1 MNKIILVHYIWVGNA
16 AIEQVEDKFNKLK
29 NNFQHIEED
38 NIISYWIPIKEGD
51 SRVECINPKLVSEE
65 DFNQAKLAL
74 DKAQLKIDEIVKAW
88 NNQE

>member
-1 MNKIILVHYIWVGNA
+1 MNKIILVHYIWLGNA

-29 NNFQHIEED
+29 NNFQHLEED

>member
-1 MNKIILVHYIWVGNA
+1 MMDKIIIVHYVWVGNA
-16 AIEQVEDKFNKLK
+16 AIEQVEKTLDRLK
-29 NNFQHIEED
+29 NNFQHLED

>member
-1 MNKIILVHYIWVGNA
+1 MDKIIIVHYVWVGNA
-16 AIEQVEDKFNKLK
+16 AIEQVEKTLDRLK
-29 NNFQHIEED
+29 NNFQHLED

-65 DFNQAKLAL
+65 DFNQAQLAL
-74 DKAQLKIDEIVKAW
+74 DKAQIKIDEIVKAW

>member
-1 MNKIILVHYIWVGNA
+1 MNKIIIVHYIWVGNA
-16 AIEQVEDKFNKLK
+16 AMDQVENKFNRLK
-29 NNFQHIEED
+29 NNFQHLEED

>member
-1 MNKIILVHYIWVGNA
+1 MMDKIIIVHYVWVGNA
-16 AIEQVEDKFNKLK
+16 AIEQVEKTLDRLK
-29 NNFQHIEED
+29 NNFQHLED

-74 DKAQLKIDEIVKAW
+74 DKAQLKINEIVKAW

>member
-1 MNKIILVHYIWVGNA
+1 MDKIIIVHYIWVGNA
-16 AIEQVEDKFNKLK
+16 AMDEVEKILIRLK
-29 NNFQHIEED
+29 NNFQHHEED

>member
-1 MNKIILVHYIWVGNA
+1 MNKIILVHYVWLGNA
-16 AIEQVEDKFNKLK
+16 AMDQVENKFNRLK
-29 NNFQHIEED
+29 NNFQHLEED

>member
-1 MNKIILVHYIWVGNA
+1 MDKIIIVHYVWVGNA
-16 AIEQVEDKFNKLK
+16 AIEQVEKTLDRLK
-29 NNFQHIEED
+29 NNFQHLED

-74 DKAQLKIDEIVKAW
+74 DKAQIKIDEIVKAW

>member
-1 MNKIILVHYIWVGNA
+1 MDKIIIVHYVWVGNA
-16 AIEQVEDKFNKLK
+16 AIEQVEETLDRLK
-29 NNFQHIEED
+29 NNFQHLED
-38 NIISYWIPIKEGD
+38 NIIGYWIPIKEGD

-74 DKAQLKIDEIVKAW
+74 DKAQIKIDEIVKAW

>member
-1 MNKIILVHYIWVGNA
+1 MDKIIIVHYVWVGNA
-16 AIEQVEDKFNKLK
+16 AIEQVEKTLGRLK
-29 NNFQHIEED
+29 NNFQHLED

>member
-1 MNKIILVHYIWVGNA
+1 MNKIILVHYIWLGNA

-29 NNFQHIEED
+29 NNFQHLEVD

>member
-1 MNKIILVHYIWVGNA
+1 MDKIIIVHYVWVGNA
-16 AIEQVEDKFNKLK
+16 AIEQVEKTLDRLK
-29 NNFQHIEED
+29 NNFQHLED
-38 NIISYWIPIKEGD
+38 NIISYWIPIKDGD

>member
-1 MNKIILVHYIWVGNA
+1 MDKIIIVHYVWVGNA
-16 AIEQVEDKFNKLK
+16 AIEQVEKTLDRLK
-29 NNFQHIEED
+29 NNFQHLED